1 MRNELIVASNPKK
14 RRSAKQK
21 AASRRNIKKAQAAT
35 RRGGRK
41 RRRRNVTTPTR
52 TTARRRSP
60 TRAAPAP
67 RRRARGNPRSRY
79 GMKGII
85 DNQLMPALL
94 GGAGAVGNDM
104 LFNFLPLPVMLKI
117 GPMRHLGK
125 AASAIGIG
133 FVASFFATKKTA
145 DQLAAGALTVVGYNV
160 VRELVSRFAPGIA
173 MGEYLDPGLG
183 YYGAGLDPGAGNG
196 MGVYLDP
203 GMGVV
208 PGSGVDVGH
217 QLTQGTPYL
226 GGLATTWPTQVEEE
240 TGETWGY

>member
-1 MRNELIVASNPKK
+1 MSKELIVASNPKK

-41 RRRRNVTTPTR
+41 RRRNVTTTR

-60 TRAAPAP
+60 TRAASAP
-67 RRRARGNPRSRY
+67 RRRRSNPR
-79 GMKGII
+79 GGFGLKGIVA
-85 DNQLMPALL
+85 NQLMPALI

-104 LFNFLPLPVMLKI
+104 LFNIVPLPVMLKI

-125 AASAIGIG
+125 AATALAIG
-133 FVASFFATKKTA
+133 FVASFFAKKKTA
-145 DQLAAGALTVVGYNV
+145 DTIAIGALTVVGYNV
-160 VRELVSRFAPGIA
+160 VRDLVSRFAPGIA

-183 YYGAGLDPGAGNG
+183 YYGAGLDPGAGAG

-203 GMGVV
+203 NMGVV
-208 PGSGVDVGH
+208 PGAGVEAGY

-226 GGLATTWPTQVEEE
+226 GGLGTTWPTQVEEE
-240 TGETWGY
+240 TGEMWDYS